1 VNEPP
6 DESHRA
12 DEAKI
17 HRTTSDVDE
26 FARSAQRIVARGRG
40 AFFDAVDDT
49 QRRAGKSLIIDLSAA
64 ADDLP
69 EWFRAQHPEIPWREL
84 RATRNFAAHDYR
96 NVNQEMM
103 WRVLETELPRI
114 ARVLHH

>member
-1 VNEPP
+1 MNESP
-6 DESHRA
+6 DTSRSA

-17 HRTTSDVDE
+17 RRVISDIDE
-26 FARSAQRIVARGRG
+26 FAQSARRIVARGRD

-69 EWFRAQHPEIPWREL
+69 EWFRVQHPDIPWREL

-96 NVNQEMM
+96 NVNQEVM
-103 WRVLETELPRI
+103 WRVLEAELPRI
-114 ARVLHH
+114 AELLHT

>member
-1 VNEPP
+1 VNESADASTP
-6 DESHRA
+6 A

-17 HRTTSDVDE
+17 RRVIADIDD
-26 FARSAQRIVARGRG
+26 FARSAGRIVARGRD
-40 AFFDAVDDT
+40 AFFDPVDDT

-69 EWFRAQHPEIPWREL
+69 EWFRSQHRGVPWREL

-96 NVNQEMM
+96 NVNQEVM

-114 ARVLHH
+114 SRLLHE